1 MNGCRLLKKPRKGT
15 VLSKENA
22 TNSKRQSDGNEKEEY
37 RIQRQ
42 GDLSSERKGGRMRPM
57 GCLLNPFD
65 EDDSLWIAQNHDRP
79 MPLDPALHTELTK
92 ENSPKLTE
100 LTL

>member
-1 MNGCRLLKKPRKGT
+1 
-15 VLSKENA
+15 
-22 TNSKRQSDGNEKEEY
+22 
-37 RIQRQ
+37 
-42 GDLSSERKGGRMRPM
+42 MRPM

-65 EDDSLWIAQNHDRP
+65 KDDSLWIAQNHDRP
-79 MPLDPALHTELTK
+79 MPLDPALHPELTK